1 MTVGVDDYIDL
12 TQSIIIYKLCYNSTF
27 YSSSFSLST
36 PVPACTVICE
46 DPLPIAHNDSKMTLK
61 EVIPLKPNWA
71 KDYNKKV
78 DAQETF
84 NEQKH
89 LFRYDILS
97 RCHPGLIYVECLDFL
112 L

>member
-1 MTVGVDDYIDL
+1 MNDFYLNVIQKHYD
-12 TQSIIIYKLCYNSTF
+12 CYNSTF
-27 YSSSFSLST
+27 HSSSFSLST
-36 PVPACTVICE
+36 PVPECTVICE

-61 EVIPLKPNWA
+61 EVIPLKPSWA

-78 DAQETF
+78 DAHETF

-97 RCHPGLIYVECLDFL
+97 ICQPKFI
-112 L
+112 